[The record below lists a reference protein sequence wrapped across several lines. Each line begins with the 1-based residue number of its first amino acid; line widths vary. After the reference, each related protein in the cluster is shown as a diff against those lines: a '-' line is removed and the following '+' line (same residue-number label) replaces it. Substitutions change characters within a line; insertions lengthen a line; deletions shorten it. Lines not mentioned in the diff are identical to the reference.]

1 MARDSDQENRDPS
14 ATPANNRKKRT
25 TDMPPPTHLR
35 RSHNTLP
42 TPTSDPSD
50 APHSGQKRKRNGDQV
65 PVTDDERKEAQYRR
79 FYDPN
84 QNARERQEGKR
95 RMREMGRTIDGASCH
110 FEWVSDSQHSAR
122 PPCILGEIPKLTLF
136 LENRDDWLKDKSATG
151 PTDLLLQADSNFYYR
166 VKQTNDAVQDGANIR
181 HLSAIMD
188 KKAGQMVLADGST
201 SIDIDEFVGKC
212 ITFMRS
218 DEPPTNPPTQTQR
231 RRTRHPDDDDD
242 DDPSSDQPL
251 NWSAFGHH
259 ACLPFTRRPAVPN
272 FLLGPLSVEK
282 KHRTLTQRRP
292 RQAHDPNTREA
303 RPEAVSND
311 SLQNSSSSESAAL
324 TTICTGIKNLLS
336 RHLTRAT
343 HLLEQQGFTEDDVG
357 TARYA
362 AACASLRLAT
372 DGGVRLFDWV
382 INPRSFGQTVENLF
396 YTSFLIKEG
405 AVGISFADEGRTP
418 SLLPTRPSS
427 LAEQRVKGTE
437 KHQAVLA
444 LDYAVWRQLIDL
456 YEIREPL
463 IPHRREEGDAPN
475 EGSDDD
481 D

>member
-1 MARDSDQENRDPS
+1 MARLNTRRSNAPSRQYDSVTPTPGDSDQENRDPS
-14 ATPANNRKKRT
+14 ATPANSRKKHT
-25 TDMPPPTHLR
+25 TDMPPPTQSR

-95 RMREMGRTIDGASCH
+95 RMREMGRTID
-110 FEWVSDSQHSAR
+110 
-122 PPCILGEIPKLTLF
+122 
-136 LENRDDWLKDKSATG
+136 ENRDDWLNDKSATG

-188 KKAGQMVLADGST
+188 KKAGQMVLGDGST

-212 ITFMRS
+212 ITFMRR